1 MFRRTAKKNDSSM
14 NSIVFGLEA
23 LVACDIQLSLSFFPP
38 RDACEPVLFPSLS
51 LSFHLVL
58 VFSCLS
64 VSSMPSLFYPDSIYS
79 RHYVG
84 IKGAS

>member
-1 MFRRTAKKNDSSM
+1 M

-23 LVACDIQLSLSFFPP
+23 LVACDIQLSLSLFSLLEMPVSLFFSP
-38 RDACEPVLFPSLS
+38 LS